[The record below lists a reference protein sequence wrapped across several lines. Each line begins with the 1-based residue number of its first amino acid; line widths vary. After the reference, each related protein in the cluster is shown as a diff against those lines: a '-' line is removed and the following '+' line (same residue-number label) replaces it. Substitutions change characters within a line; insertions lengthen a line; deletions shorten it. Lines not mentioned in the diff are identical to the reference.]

1 VSLGD
6 WRRVTFNSINMTRI
20 IKIKTITG
28 TSRVAVSNI
37 RNWQASK
44 ITPVETLQV
53 AVAESGKKSVRE
65 IAAWSITGVV
75 AVIALAYLTYT
86 LTVLNPF

>member
-1 VSLGD
+1 MMNQGK
-6 WRRVTFNSINMTRI
+6 RI
-20 IKIKTITG
+20 VKIKPIPG

-37 RNWQASK
+37 RNWQARR
-44 ITPVETLQV
+44 ITPVEALQI
-53 AVAESGKKSVRE
+53 AVVKSGKKNVRE

-75 AVIALAYLTYT
+75 SVIAIAYLTYT